1 MSLSQ
6 RKGSSEM
13 QMAQTPNT
21 MDIERNLLD
30 LAIRRSLVPGE
41 NSFRDY
47 LLIQISLCAL
57 CSVSTKLCSATFLF
71 VIKRTV
77 VS

>member
-30 LAIRRSLVPGE
+30 LAIRRSTGGSDWVKW
-41 NSFRDY
+41 SKAR
-47 LLIQISLCAL
+47 
-57 CSVSTKLCSATFLF
+57 
-71 VIKRTV
+71 
-77 VS
+77 